1 MNKYAFASLVVIFLL
16 QTQMVAQT
24 YTDEKSLMQHSVR
37 IKNDRQLNYA
47 RALSLA
53 REKKWSTEIKLLHG
67 GHARLS
73 GVDPFGL
80 PIYIKSTSNTIAA
93 ATTKANQLWP
103 GGTSGLNLSGSTA
116 AMANKLAVWEY
127 GGIPLASH
135 VEFGGRLVQKDNT
148 SSTASDH
155 ATHVSGTLIASGVN
169 PIAKGMAF
177 GIPRLLSYDE
187 ANDLS
192 EMTAEAANGLL
203 LSSHSYGIVAGWEY
217 NSDKSRWEFNGR
229 PGENE
234 DYKYGYYSD
243 DAALLD
249 SILYNAPNYI
259 MVNAAGNDRSTN
271 GPAVGE
277 PYFRP
282 NASGTMTSAG
292 NRPSGISSNNSYD
305 IIAGY
310 GIAKNNITIGAVNGI
325 PNGYSKPEDVVMS
338 SFSAWGPTDDGRIKP
353 DFVADGV
360 SVTSSISTNTTAYGT
375 FSGTSMATPSA
386 TGSLLLLQEY
396 YTKLKPNSFMRG
408 ATLKA
413 LAIHTTDEAG
423 TSDGPD
429 YKFGWGLLNVEK
441 AAKVLTNAI
450 PSNNASTSLDLV
462 LEKSLLNGQTFTQ
475 TVVASGKVP
484 LKATIAWTD
493 PVAAVNTNES
503 TTLNDRTKKLI
514 NDLDIQITKSGTTY
528 LPWTLDVNNPAGVAI
543 RANNSTDN
551 VERIDVDNTI
561 PGETYT
567 ITVSHKGTLA
577 RGAQAYSLIVS
588 GAGGSAYCSSKSLS
602 GGAKIDSVS
611 FSNIKVKSTV
621 GCANYSFNSNTIGT
635 IQAKQ
640 TIPFNIQLST
650 CDASANSRIVKMY
663 IDYNSDGDFA
673 DANELVATSGTLA
686 SSSAS
691 FSGNIVT
698 PDSLTIGTLTLMR
711 IIVQETTAATSIQP
725 CGDYSRGETQDFKIR
740 VTNPSNDLML
750 SNIVSPESNGCENAA
765 QYVTVEISNNGS
777 VPQSNV
783 PLSVIIKNGAATVA
797 TLSANFPGPL
807 AALSTARYTL
817 QTPFTSVAGAT
828 YTFIA
833 SVNLS
838 TDQNISNNTFTT
850 TIPISAKPAAVTG
863 EGVICGNNVLLKTL
877 NSSTG
882 NYFWYYRHAGEQPF
896 ALGTS
901 TLTTTINPDRT
912 YYVAKEAK
920 ATVGATSKLNFTSG
934 GYGSLFSG
942 NFMKFNAAV
951 PLTIESVRLYTSQ
964 SGQVKITVANS
975 LTPSGTSGGYSYHA
989 LSSTTIDV
997 YASKPAALSESSN
1010 DPTDSG
1016 MVYVINLPVPV
1027 SGDCILILECLNGA
1041 TVFRNNSITGTTY
1054 PMTVSNLF
1062 SFTGNSASLTSG
1074 INANNYYYFF
1084 YDTKINT
1091 GCTSDRTGII
1101 ASLSNT
1107 PTISQ
1112 VGDSL
1117 VSNIK
1122 SGIFQWTYNDTAT
1135 ITGANGSSIKPTR
1148 TGNYKYT
1155 VVNAQGCGQTSPN
1168 INYIVTAIIPVSPEE
1183 IKLTV
1188 SPNPNY
1194 GIFQLAF
1201 EVKSRSDLSIEIVN
1215 GSGQRVFVANQ
1226 LGFIGKYTKQL
1237 NLQQFGSGFYLLK
1250 IQHDK
1255 KTYLQKILIEK

>member
-1 MNKYAFASLVVIFLL
+1 MIKYTFASLIVIFLL
-16 QTQMVAQT
+16 QTEMTAQT
-24 YTDEKSLMQHSVR
+24 YTDEKGLMQNSVR

-53 REKKWSTEIKLLHG
+53 REKKWSTEIKLLNG
-67 GHARLS
+67 GKARLS

-80 PIYIKSTSNTIAA
+80 PIYVKSTSNAIAA
-93 ATTKANQLWP
+93 ATTRANQLWP
-103 GGTSGLNLSGSTA
+103 GGASGLNLSGSSA
-116 AMANKLAVWEY
+116 AINNKLAVWEY
-127 GGIPLASH
+127 GGIPLSTH
-135 VEFGGRLVQKDNT
+135 VEFGGRLLQKDNT
-148 SSTASDH
+148 SSTTSDH

-169 PIAKGMAF
+169 PVAKGMAY
-177 GIPRLLSYDE
+177 GIQRLLSYDE
-187 ANDLS
+187 TNDLS

-217 NSDKSRWEFNGR
+217 NTDKSRWEFNGR
-229 PGENE
+229 PGEND
-234 DYKYGYYSD
+234 DYKYGYYSA

-277 PYFRP
+277 AYYRP
-282 NASGTMTSAG
+282 NASGAMVAAG
-292 NRPSGISSNNSYD
+292 NRPSGINSNDGYD
-305 IIAGY
+305 ILAGY

-338 SFSAWGPTDDGRIKP
+338 NFSAWGPTDDGRIKP
-353 DFVADGV
+353 DLVANGV
-360 SVTSSISTNTTAYGT
+360 GVTSSISTNTTAYGT
-375 FSGTSMATPSA
+375 FNGTSMATPNA

-396 YTKLKPNSFMRG
+396 YTKLKPNNFMRG

-450 PSNNASTSLDLV
+450 PSNNSATSLDLV
-462 LEKSLLNGQTFTQ
+462 LEKNLVNGETFTQ

-493 PVAAVNTNES
+493 PVAAVNTVES

-514 NDLDIQITKSGTTY
+514 NDLDIQITKSGSTY
-528 LPWTLDVNNPAGVAI
+528 LPWTLDVNNPAGVAL
-543 RANNSTDN
+543 RANNSVDN
-551 VERIDVDNTI
+551 AERIDVDNTI

-567 ITVSHKGTLA
+567 ITVTHKGILA
-577 RGAQAYSLIVS
+577 RGSQAYSLIVS
-588 GAGGSAYCSSKSLS
+588 GAGGAAYCGSKSLT

-611 FSNIKVKSTV
+611 FSNIKLKSSV
-621 GCANYSFNSNTIGT
+621 GCASYSFNTATTGT

-640 TIPFNIQLST
+640 NIPFNIQLST

-673 DANELVATSGTLA
+673 DGNELVATSGTLA
-686 SSSAS
+686 SSTTS

-711 IIVQETTAATSIQP
+711 IIVQEASSALSVQP

-740 VTNPSNDLML
+740 VINPTNDLML
-750 SNIVSPESNGCENAA
+750 ANIVSPESNGCENAS
-765 QYVTVEISNNGS
+765 QNVTVEISNNGS

-797 TLSANFPGPL
+797 TLTATFPGPI

-817 QTPFTSVAGAT
+817 QTPFNSVAGAT

-838 TDQNISNNTFTT
+838 NDQTVSNNTFTT

-863 EGVICGNNVLLKTL
+863 EGVICGNNVSLKTL
-877 NSSTG
+877 NSNTG
-882 NYFWYYRHAGEQPF
+882 NYFWYYTQTSAQPF
-896 ALGTS
+896 ALGKS

-934 GYGSLFSG
+934 GYGNLFSG
-942 NFMKFNAAV
+942 NFMKFNATV

-964 SGQVKITVANS
+964 SGQVKITVANN
-975 LTPSGTSGGYSYHA
+975 LTTSGTSGSYSYRP

-997 YASKPAALSESSN
+997 YASKPTALSESSN
-1010 DPTDSG
+1010 DPSDSG
-1016 MVYVINLPVPV
+1016 MLYVINLPVPV

-1041 TVFRNNSITGTTY
+1041 TIFRNNSITGNTY

-1062 SFTGNSASLTSG
+1062 SFTGNSASLSSG
-1074 INANNYYYFF
+1074 INADNYYYFF
-1084 YDTKINT
+1084 YDTKIST

-1101 ASLSNT
+1101 ASLSAT

-1122 SGIFQWTYNDTAT
+1122 SGIFQWTFNDTAT
-1135 ITGANGSSIKPTR
+1135 ISGSNSSSIKPTR

-1168 INYIVTAIIPVSPEE
+1168 INYIVTAINPVSPEE
-1183 IKLTV
+1183 IKLAV
-1188 SPNPNY
+1188 SPNPNN
-1194 GIFQLAF
+1194 GVFQLTF

-1226 LGFIGKYTKQL
+1226 LGFIGKYNKQL

-1255 KTYLQKILIEK
+1255 KTYLQKIIIEK